1 MVRGYLEY
9 VSKVIYR
16 STYVGLSDIGQNLG
30 DSIFLLEIVRI
41 YTPVS
46 FAIKIPFTYVSP
58 IPGVIF

>member
-1 MVRGYLEY
+1 MVKKGGLILAI
-9 VSKVIYR
+9 SKLLAYKK
-16 STYVGLSDIGQNLG
+16 
-30 DSIFLLEIVRI
+30 LEIVRI